1 MTSSQALSAALAV
14 IERDQLAAYTRILDA
29 LDGIVIGFD
38 VGGETFSVSAADRLR
53 VSTNADYVAKVE
65 VRTDR
70 SAILALIDGEI
81 ELLEAVKTR
90 RLKIVADVSL
100 MTRLARAE
108 RAFAEGAARARR
120 IRPILEAYRVG

>member
-1 MTSSQALSAALAV
+1 MTSGQALSAALAV
-14 IERDQLAAYTRILDA
+14 IERDQLAAYTRIVDELG
-29 LDGIVIGFD
+29 GIVISFD
-38 VGGETFSVSAADRLR
+38 VGGETFSVGGADRLR
-53 VSTNADYVAKVE
+53 VSTSADLVPKVE

-81 ELLEAVKTR
+81 ELLEAVTTR
-90 RLKIVADVSL
+90 RLKIVANVSL

-120 IRPILEAYRVG
+120 IRPILEAYRAG